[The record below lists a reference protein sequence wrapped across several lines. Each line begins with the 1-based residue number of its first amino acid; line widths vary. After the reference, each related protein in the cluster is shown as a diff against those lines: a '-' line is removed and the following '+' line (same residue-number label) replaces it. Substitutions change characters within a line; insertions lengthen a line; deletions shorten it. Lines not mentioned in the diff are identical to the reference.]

1 MLSLDGVS
9 KVERERLESRG
20 LGSSRTSGRETSVGP
35 LQESGTTS
43 GRGVAD
49 GNGPTAALS
58 LQWVELKYSSMI
70 NQILAKEVL
79 KLMHSLQKHGIQSNS
94 KVQGDQHIAI

>member
-9 KVERERLESRG
+9 RVERERLESRG
-20 LGSSRTSGRETSVGP
+20 LGSNRTSGREASVGP

-49 GNGPTAALS
+49 GNGPTVALS
-58 LQWVELKYSSMI
+58 LQWVELNYSSMMKPELP
-70 NQILAKEVL
+70 QILVYQFVCSKRSISDNEVGYF
-79 KLMHSLQKHGIQSNS
+79 QVIGIN
-94 KVQGDQHIAI
+94 

>member
-9 KVERERLESRG
+9 KVEWERLESRG
-20 LGSSRTSGRETSVGP
+20 LGSNRTSFRDASVGP

-58 LQWVELKYSSMI
+58 LQWVEL
-70 NQILAKEVL
+70 N
-79 KLMHSLQKHGIQSNS
+79 
-94 KVQGDQHIAI
+94 

>member
-1 MLSLDGVS
+1 MPSVQVGVGVPLMLNLDGVS
-9 KVERERLESRG
+9 NVEREWLESKA
-20 LGSSRTSGRETSVGP
+20 LGSRRTSGKEASIWGWWV

-58 LQWVELKYSSMI
+58 LQWVEL
-70 NQILAKEVL
+70 N
-79 KLMHSLQKHGIQSNS
+79 
-94 KVQGDQHIAI
+94 